1 MAKKDV
7 PSSIRKTKKA
17 IKRYLKTSGVDDKAK
32 WEREAR
38 ALWIKKKK
46 YKNGTRKPNPHY
58 IVHDDAGK
66 SIVKTK
72 SKKAATYIARAAS
85 GHVTKGTKLV
95 YSARRSNPKGKKN
108 PKAMLFANRAAA
120 LTYAASHGL
129 KNFSI
134 SKVRKAK

>member
-1 MAKKDV
+1 MARKKNSAA
-7 PSSIRKTKKA
+7 SSARRKGRTAGSVRKHKKA
-17 IKRYLKTSGVDDKAK
+17 MKGQGFSGSDIQYVRGKRKKSRKA
-32 WEREAR
+32 
-38 ALWIKKKK
+38 
-46 YKNGTRKPNPHY
+46 NPQY

-108 PKAMLFANRAAA
+108 PATMLFANRAAA